1 MCRALRGAA
10 HRRHVL
16 ADVPTPTSSDPIPTI
31 SVALCT
37 YNGERFLPA
46 LLESLRAQIRLPDEL
61 VVCDD
66 SSSDGTLAIVEAFAE
81 DAPFPVVVHRNA
93 RNLGPTTNFEEAATL
108 CRNELIAFCD
118 QDDVWFP
125 EKIHR
130 AVEAF
135 TAEPDIS
142 FSFSDGE
149 LIDAMGGPLG
159 TGLWDAQGFGVAR
172 RQVARNGDLM
182 RLLVLHTFVTGA
194 TMVIRADLRSI
205 AFPIPRGWVHDA
217 WLALVGAFVG
227 SYRMIEEPLLYYRV
241 HPEQVIGVPGMARIE
256 ETPLRRWRRRLAHAF
271 DLRSTDVRRLRK
283 RIQSDLY
290 AGAAERFAEASD
302 RYITAVGGR
311 PHAEAEELLRDLRDR
326 AEHLKL
332 RGNLPDRRA
341 RRVRLVFGE
350 VRNGRYR
357 RYSAS
362 VLNAVEDLL
371 Y

>member
-1 MCRALRGAA
+1 M
-10 HRRHVL
+10 
-16 ADVPTPTSSDPIPTI
+16 PTL

-46 LLESLRAQIRLPDEL
+46 LLESLRAQIRLPEEL

-66 SSSDGTLAIVEAFAE
+66 RSSDGTLAIVEFFAR
-81 DAPFPVVVHRNA
+81 DAPFPVVIHQNH
-93 RNLGPTTNFEEAATL
+93 RNLGPTANFEKAATL
-108 CRNELIAFCD
+108 CRSEVIAFCD

-125 EKIHR
+125 EKVHR

-135 TAEPDIS
+135 AADPDLS

-149 LIDAMGGPLG
+149 LIDAVGRPLG
-159 TGLWDAQGFGVAR
+159 RGLWDAQGFGAARRDVAR
-172 RQVARNGDLM
+172 RGDLL

-194 TMVIRADLRSI
+194 SMAIRADLREL

-227 SYRMIEEPLLYYRV
+227 PYRMLEEPLLSYRV
-241 HPEQVIGVPGMARIE
+241 HPEQAIGVPVASPE
-256 ETPLRRWRRRLAHAF
+256 ETFWPRWRRRLGQAF
-271 DLRSTDVRRLRK
+271 DLRSTDLRRQRK
-283 RIQSDLY
+283 RSQSSLY
-290 AGAAERFAEASD
+290 AGAADRLAEASG
-302 RYITAVGGR
+302 RYIASRGGKPPR
-311 PHAEAEELLRDLRDR
+311 HAEQILHELRDR
-326 AEHLKL
+326 AEHLKV
-332 RGNLPDRRA
+332 RGNLPDHRA
-341 RRVRLVFGE
+341 RRLRVVLGE

-362 VLNAVEDLL
+362 VLNAVQDLL